1 MPEIKFNV
9 PENLPAKVLRFE
21 LEKELNLKIKRL
33 ERIKE
38 AISNLELTNEDV
50 EKFEHARQ
58 KAWEKTK
65 HSL

>member
-1 MPEIKFNV
+1 LPEIKFSI
-9 PENLPAKVLRFE
+9 PENLPARVLRFE

-38 AISNLELTNEDV
+38 AISSLGLTRKDI

-65 HSL
+65 HTL